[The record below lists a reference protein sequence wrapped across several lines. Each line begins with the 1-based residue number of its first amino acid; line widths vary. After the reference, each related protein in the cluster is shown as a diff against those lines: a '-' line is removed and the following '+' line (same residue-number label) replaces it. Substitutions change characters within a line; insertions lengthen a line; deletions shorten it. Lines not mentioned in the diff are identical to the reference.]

1 MIERYGHIRH
11 KLSVF
16 YLQVTPADLMEKYKL
31 QPKLPMED
39 SLPVVLF
46 CYTLDRLLVP

>member
-1 MIERYGHIRH
+1 
-11 KLSVF
+11 
-16 YLQVTPADLMEKYKL
+16 L